1 MTILTDEYYPA
12 DEVGAQSYS
21 ACGESEVV
29 KQMAESLEDQAGAL
43 GRKAA
48 SFEEEEY
55 VLNCE
60 IEERQ
65 TEINRLLLKL
75 EAVRSEN
82 DDLVKKIEAI
92 RAEAIALREESF
104 QNESQTGFAVRAE
117 SGEAH
122 SSDSRWIGSDSAR
135 VHEEP
140 PATTFFQRMTL
151 R

>member
-12 DEVGAQSYS
+12 DEVGAEAYS
-21 ACGESEVV
+21 ACGGEEVAG
-29 KQMAESLEDQAGAL
+29 QMAEALEDEAAAL
-43 GRKAA
+43 NLKAA

-55 VLNCE
+55 LLNRE

-75 EAVRSEN
+75 ETVRSEN
-82 DDLVKKIEAI
+82 DDLIRKIEAI
-92 RAEAIALREESF
+92 RAEAIALREETFRNDS
-104 QNESQTGFAVRAE
+104 QNGFVAHAEDESSE
-117 SGEAH
+117 
-122 SSDSRWIGSDSAR
+122 SRWSSSNSAP

-140 PATTFFQRMTL
+140 PMATFFQRMTL